1 MPLGNFYGVTGYG
14 DAFGGATRVRDHAA
28 NQPRM
33 GRRLSRCVRSCKT
46 LLDNCTNWQLCIGG
60 LAIVAQLADALIRRA
75 FSAACELLFL
85 ETELIL
91 SLAIEIAA
99 Q

>member
-1 MPLGNFYGVTGYG
+1 
-14 DAFGGATRVRDHAA
+14 
-28 NQPRM
+28 
-33 GRRLSRCVRSCKT
+33 
-46 LLDNCTNWQLCIGG
+46 
-60 LAIVAQLADALIRRA
+60 LAIVAQLADALIRSA
-75 FSAACELLFL
+75 LSAAGELFFL

>member
-1 MPLGNFYGVTGYG
+1 
-14 DAFGGATRVRDHAA
+14 
-28 NQPRM
+28 
-33 GRRLSRCVRSCKT
+33 
-46 LLDNCTNWQLCIGG
+46 LLPKSPIGPCYRQTADLFCIGG
-60 LAIVAQLADALIRRA
+60 FGIVAQLADALIRRA
-75 FSAACELLFL
+75 FSAAGELLFL

>member
-1 MPLGNFYGVTGYG
+1 
-14 DAFGGATRVRDHAA
+14 
-28 NQPRM
+28 
-33 GRRLSRCVRSCKT
+33 
-46 LLDNCTNWQLCIGG
+46 
-60 LAIVAQLADALIRRA
+60 LAIVAQLADALLRRA
-75 FSAACELLFL
+75 FSAAGELLFL